1 MKNTNSTQHE
11 KVKTIL
17 EKTNPNEFDINKF
30 IEDVRLIKEESKKRV
45 NWVHDEWDNW
55 HDNF

>member
-11 KVKTIL
+11 KVKAIL
-17 EKTNPNEFDINKF
+17 EKTNPNEFDINKC
-30 IEDVRLIKEESKKRV
+30 IEDVKLVKEKNKKSV